1 MSVGTGHGVGAALN
15 VHEGPHRISPLLDT
29 QGLQAG
35 MIVSNEP
42 GFYEVGGFGIRIE
55 NLLIVKDKKEF
66 PEFAGKSFLQFE
78 RLTHI
83 PIQTKMID
91 KTLLTKEE
99 VTWLNDYHH
108 QVYEKILPL
117 LKTDRA
123 RQWLSKATQP
133 I

>member
-1 MSVGTGHGVGAALN
+1 
-15 VHEGPHRISPLLDT
+15 
-29 QGLQAG
+29 

-42 GFYEVGGFGIRIE
+42 GFYEVNGFGIRIE
-55 NLLIVKDKKEF
+55 NLLIVTDKKEF

-83 PIQTKMID
+83 PIQTKMVD
-91 KTLLTKEE
+91 KTILTKEE
-99 VTWLNDYHH
+99 IVWLNSYHQ
-108 QVYEKILPL
+108 QVHDRILPL

-123 RQWLSKATQP
+123 REWLVKATQL